1 MGTHQIV
8 ILLLLAIYSLAT
20 KLKDT
25 YQDQNSWSFQ
35 YPTTRY
41 TKATFDRSSVR
52 TIATMKMKNY
62 PPEVRID

>member
-1 MGTHQIV
+1 MGTYQIV
-8 ILLLLAIYSLAT
+8 ILLLLAVYSLAT
-20 KLKDT
+20 KSKDT

-41 TKATFDRSSVR
+41 TKATFDKSSVR

-62 PPEVRID
+62 PSEVSID

>member
-1 MGTHQIV
+1 MGTYQIV
-8 ILLLLAIYSLAT
+8 ILLLLAVYSLAT
-20 KLKDT
+20 KSKDT

-41 TKATFDRSSVR
+41 TKATFDKSSVR

-62 PPEVRID
+62 PPEVSID